1 MDYESER
8 KEMVRTQIAARGI
21 QDIRVLAAM
30 GTVPR
35 HLFVD
40 ESMQPMAYQDRPL
53 LIGENQTISQP
64 YMVALMTE
72 ALQLKPTDRVL
83 EIGTGSG
90 YQTAILAKLSEWVY
104 SVERFP
110 NLARKARSIL
120 EELKIINVSI
130 LVGDGSQ
137 GWEEHS
143 PYNAVIL
150 TAGSP
155 DFPESLLDQLGDGGR
170 LVIPVGDRF
179 CQTLWRVTRR
189 GDQMDYED
197 LGGCR
202 FVKLVGEEGWT
213 S

>member
-1 MDYESER
+1 
-8 KEMVRTQIAARGI
+8 
-21 QDIRVLAAM
+21 
-30 GTVPR
+30 
-35 HLFVD
+35 
-40 ESMQPMAYQDRPL
+40 MAYQDRPL

-104 SVERFP
+104 SVERFAT
-110 NLARKARSIL
+110 LGGKAQSIL
-120 EELKIINVSI
+120 EQLNISNVSI
-130 LVGDGSQ
+130 LVGNGSR

-143 PYNAVIL
+143 PYDSIIV

-155 DFPESLLDQLGDGGR
+155 DFPESLLDQLADGGR
-170 LVIPVGDRF
+170 LVMPVGDRVS
-179 CQTLWRVTRR
+179 QTLWRVTRR
-189 GDQMDYED
+189 GDRFDYEN

-202 FVKLVGEEGWT
+202 FVKLVGKEGWNNK